1 MLMSSSTSFL
11 ISIYVTN
18 KEGGACSMKIN
29 AQTSAA
35 EVVEFVTTTKNLPKR
50 NYALFLVLGDAESGK
65 RERERKKYCYL
76 FVYLFIIERPLH
88 SLELVLP
95 VQKPDSYLCIK
106 PNTFADKLQP
116 FVSFRQ

>member
-1 MLMSSSTSFL
+1 
-11 ISIYVTN
+11 
-18 KEGGACSMKIN
+18 MKIN

-65 RERERKKYCYL
+65 REREREGKEKYCYL
-76 FVYLFIIERPLH
+76 FVYSFIAERPLH

-116 FVSFRQ
+116 FVSLRH

>member
-1 MLMSSSTSFL
+1 
-11 ISIYVTN
+11 
-18 KEGGACSMKIN
+18 MKIN

-65 RERERKKYCYL
+65 REREGGREGGKGEKYCYL
-76 FVYLFIIERPLH
+76 FVYSFIIERPLH

-116 FVSFRQ
+116 FVSLRH

>member
-65 RERERKKYCYL
+65 REREGGKGNIL
-76 FVYLFIIERPLH
+76 LFICLFIYYRA
-88 SLELVLP
+88 S
-95 VQKPDSYLCIK
+95 I
-106 PNTFADKLQP
+106 TFT
-116 FVSFRQ
+116 

>member
-65 RERERKKYCYL
+65 REREGGKGKNI
-76 FVYLFIIERPLH
+76 VIYLFI
-88 SLELVLP
+88 
-95 VQKPDSYLCIK
+95 YL
-106 PNTFADKLQP
+106 L
-116 FVSFRQ
+116 

>member
-65 RERERKKYCYL
+65 REREGGKGKIL
-76 FVYLFIIERPLH
+76 LFICLFIYYRA
-88 SLELVLP
+88 S
-95 VQKPDSYLCIK
+95 I
-106 PNTFADKLQP
+106 TFT
-116 FVSFRQ
+116 

>member
-65 RERERKKYCYL
+65 RERGREGKEKNI
-76 FVYLFIIERPLH
+76 VIYLFIHL
-88 SLELVLP
+88 L
-95 VQKPDSYLCIK
+95 
-106 PNTFADKLQP
+106 
-116 FVSFRQ
+116 